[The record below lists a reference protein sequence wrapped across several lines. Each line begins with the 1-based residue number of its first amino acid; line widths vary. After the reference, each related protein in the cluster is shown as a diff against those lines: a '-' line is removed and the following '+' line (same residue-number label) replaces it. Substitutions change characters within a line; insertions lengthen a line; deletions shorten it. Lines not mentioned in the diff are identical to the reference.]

1 MNIRRTK
8 TALLNLVIFAVSL
21 SYGYLDWFFNRQF
34 YKPFPSVCFAH
45 LHGGLD
51 APIQYRVG
59 VWLLVCRLHVWL
71 HMSLWLALT
80 AVDVAALVLLLWCLV
95 GILRENPVY
104 TRLSPTSR
112 LLSFVGMFFL
122 VEYSLVW
129 GHWYQYPETI
139 PSCLFVCVS
148 ALLISAKAVKS
159 RFLSGVFLVGLSCIQ
174 GLIRADVAVILHA
187 GFLLG
192 ACLPFAKNMPLGRL
206 RQVCISLLAAT
217 VAGGIQ
223 VYLMRV
229 QFPSAKYGSAGVF
242 QIVANLHPMQW
253 MTALLG
259 LFPFWLLL
267 WLVGKRFYRPDSVT
281 AVLLIS
287 SLLYLAVWCMVGLID
302 EVRIFLPFAIV
313 LLPATAL
320 ALSEMLVV
328 TPSNASV
335 IP

>member
-1 MNIRRTK
+1 MNVRRTK
-8 TALLNLVIFAVSL
+8 IALLNLVICAVSL
-21 SYGYLDWFFNRQF
+21 SYGYLDWVLNRNF
-34 YKPFPSVCFAH
+34 YRTFPSACFAH

-51 APIQYRVG
+51 APVQYRVG
-59 VWLLVCRLHVWL
+59 VWLLVCRLHDWL
-71 HMSLWLALT
+71 HMSLWLVLT

-95 GILRENPVY
+95 GILHENPVY

-139 PSCLFVCVS
+139 STCLFVGVS
-148 ALLISAKAVKS
+148 ALLVSAKAVKS

-206 RQVCISLLAAT
+206 LQACISLLAAAL
-217 VAGGIQ
+217 AGGTQ
-223 VYLMRV
+223 LYLMRV
-229 QFPSAKYGSAGVF
+229 QFPSAKYGPAGVF
-242 QIVANLHPMQW
+242 QVVTNLHPMQW

-267 WLVGKRFYRPDSVT
+267 WLVAKRFYRPDSVT
-281 AVLLIS
+281 AMLLIS
-287 SLLYLAVWCMVGLID
+287 SLLYLAVWSVVGLLD

-320 ALSEMLVV
+320 VLSEMLVV
-328 TPSNASV
+328 APSDASV